1 MKVKVLES
9 VKEPNPLEYVLAL
22 TAYAAGAV
30 DIISFTK
37 LGGIFASAMTG
48 NLAFLALY
56 IARGALYSA
65 IGSAIALA
73 GFILGAAA
81 GTLLTRNKPNHQA
94 LTILLATETTLL
106 ILPIILWFAA
116 SHINGRLST
125 DFLILLLST
134 AMGLQSILGKKINLS
149 NIPTI
154 VFTSTLTNIII
165 AITDALASKKFTLPI
180 DTKRQSISFFLYFFG
195 AFSAGILVFLNL
207 GAVILIPAAGVT
219 TAFILHKKIQ

>member
-1 MKVKVLES
+1 MPK
-9 VKEPNPLEYVLAL
+9 PCPLEYILVL
-22 TAYAAGAV
+22 TAFAAGAV
-30 DIISFTK
+30 DVISFTK

-73 GFILGAAA
+73 GFIIGAAA
-81 GTLLTRNKPNHQA
+81 GSLLTRNKPNHQA

-106 ILPIILWFAA
+106 ILTVILWFNAP
-116 SHINGRLST
+116 HINGQLST

-165 AITDALASKKFTLPI
+165 AITDSLASRKFTLST
-180 DTKRQSISFFLYFFG
+180 DTKRQCASFFLYFFG
-195 AFSAGILVFLNL
+195 AFTAGILVFLNL
-207 GAVILIPAAGVT
+207 GAVILLPAAAVT
-219 TAFILHKKIQ
+219 AAFILHKKIQ